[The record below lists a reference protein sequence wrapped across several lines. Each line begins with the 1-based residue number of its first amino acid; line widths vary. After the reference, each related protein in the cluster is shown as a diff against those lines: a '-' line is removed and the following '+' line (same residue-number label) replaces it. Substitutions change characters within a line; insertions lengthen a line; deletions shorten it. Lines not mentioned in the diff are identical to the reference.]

1 MRIKVKS
8 LHIENFKGC
17 REMDISF
24 AETAKIYGQNASGK
38 TTIVDA
44 FMWLLFDK
52 NSAGDSKFQVRPL
65 DESGNQSK

>member
-17 REMDISF
+17 RELDISF
-24 AETAKIYGQNASGK
+24 GDTTKIYGQNASGK

-44 FMWLLFDK
+44 FMLSLIHI
-52 NSAGDSKFQVRPL
+52 
-65 DESGNQSK
+65 